1 MNQIYTCLKE
11 KFCYTKEEMRIGSS
25 QVHVVMWISVMENQ
39 EVDVITFFYERGK
52 SKADYSRRESAHNV
66 IPEYVGLSKLKRIF
80 TEVFLSGETESFILW
95 TYFEN
100 FS

>member
-1 MNQIYTCLKE
+1 
-11 KFCYTKEEMRIGSS
+11 
-25 QVHVVMWISVMENQ
+25 MENQ

-80 TEVFLSGETESFILW
+80 TEVFLSGETESFICESILK
-95 TYFEN
+95 TSVN
-100 FS
+100 GVNQCKG